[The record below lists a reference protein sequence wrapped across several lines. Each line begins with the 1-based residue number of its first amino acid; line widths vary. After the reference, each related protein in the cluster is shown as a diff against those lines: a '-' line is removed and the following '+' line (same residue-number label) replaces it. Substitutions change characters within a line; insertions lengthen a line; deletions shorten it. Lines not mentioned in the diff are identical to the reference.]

1 MALTSSTASTPLDI
15 CSRALILIGA
25 EPISSFDDGTTEAT
39 VAVNMYEDVVQSA
52 LVNTRWRFAVN
63 QAIGNRLSDE
73 PTGRYNSAYQI
84 PSDSLMINAVTV
96 NDRNID
102 YKIYG
107 NFIFND
113 ASVNDVVVIDYN
125 FRQLEAKFPAYFV
138 QAVVYELAGHFA
150 LALARNDSMSNN
162 MFEKARFFMQK
173 ARTLDS
179 QQQTTLRLSTN
190 RFVTSRRTTG
200 TLSSNV

>member
-1 MALTSSTASTPLDI
+1 MSQSTSATSPIDI
-15 CSRALILIGA
+15 CTRSLVLIAAQPITSFSDGSNEAL
-25 EPISSFDDGTTEAT
+25 
-39 VAVNMYEDVVQSA
+39 VAVNLYEDTIQAS

-102 YKIYG
+102 YQIYG

>member
-1 MALTSSTASTPLDI
+1 
-15 CSRALILIGA
+15 
-25 EPISSFDDGTTEAT
+25 
-39 VAVNMYEDVVQSA
+39 
-52 LVNTRWRFAVN
+52 
-63 QAIGNRLSDE
+63 
-73 PTGRYNSAYQI
+73 
-84 PSDSLMINAVTV
+84 MINAVTV
-96 NDRNID
+96 NDRSID
-102 YKIYG
+102 YQIYG

-125 FRQLEAKFPAYFV
+125 FRQVEANFPAYFV
-138 QAVVYELAGHFA
+138 QAVVYELSGHFA

>member
-1 MALTSSTASTPLDI
+1 MATSTSATSPIDVCTRSLV
-15 CSRALILIGA
+15 LIGA
-25 EPISSFDDGTTEAT
+25 QPITSFSDGSNEAL
-39 VAVNMYEDVVQSA
+39 VAVNLYEDTAQAS

-63 QAIGNRLSDE
+63 QAVGNRLSDA
-73 PTGRYNSAYQI
+73 PTGRWTSAYQI

-96 NDRNID
+96 NDVSIE
-102 YKIYG
+102 YQIYG
-107 NFIFND
+107 NFIFSN
-113 ASVNDVVVIDYN
+113 ASVNDEVVIDYN
-125 FRQLEAKFPAYFV
+125 FRQDENKWPSYFI

-150 LALARNDSMSNN
+150 LALARNDQMSNN

-179 QQQTTLRLSTN
+179 QQQTTLKLSTN

-200 TLSSNV
+200 TLSSTS